1 MNEHVDKIIDLRR
14 YLVLTEGKM
23 DAEAQRAMTNIERQ
37 GNPWGLNRKERET
50 WRQGD
55 DEVTVPTVK
64 KNQKLGRNS
73 SIYSGLV
80 QWDHTTI
87 VVRRLRYRLRS

>member
-1 MNEHVDKIIDLRR
+1 
-14 YLVLTEGKM
+14 
-23 DAEAQRAMTNIERQ
+23 MTNIERQ

-64 KNQKLGRNS
+64 EKSKAGEEFEYLF
-73 SIYSGLV
+73 GLV

>member
-1 MNEHVDKIIDLRR
+1 M
-14 YLVLTEGKM
+14 
-23 DAEAQRAMTNIERQ
+23 
-37 GNPWGLNRKERET
+37 GLNRKERET

-64 KNQKLGRNS
+64 EKSKAGEEFEYLFWVGS
-73 SIYSGLV
+73 M
-80 QWDHTTI
+80 DHTTI

>member
-1 MNEHVDKIIDLRR
+1 M
-14 YLVLTEGKM
+14 
-23 DAEAQRAMTNIERQ
+23 
-37 GNPWGLNRKERET
+37 GLNRKERET

-64 KNQKLGRNS
+64 EKSKAEEL